1 MGDLLHLSKIADE
14 LKIRVEQVEAVAKLL
29 DGAATIPF
37 IARYRKEQTGSL
49 DAVSYTHLT
58 LPTSDLV

>member
-37 IARYRKEQTGSL
+37 IARYRKEQTGWQNQHCT
-49 DAVSYTHLT
+49 ANM
-58 LPTSDLV
+58 